1 VPSLTVSFG
10 GDAFAVMLHPVRP
23 TIIKHIKGGG
33 NIWPLAVG
41 TVSFN
46 FFDLKNGK
54 EIRYPTPD
62 RSSPI
67 IPFD

>member
-1 VPSLTVSFG
+1 
-10 GDAFAVMLHPVRP
+10 MLHPVRP